1 MTHSNLSRTSPIV
14 QLSPAQ
20 LPAQLPAQSPVQP
33 VPDKSACLTD
43 CLPVQLP
50 DRQSTE
56 THCLSNGVS
65 KSAPK
70 RTQSG
75 FTLVEMAI
83 VLIIIGLILG
93 GVFKGQALIDSA
105 RVRSLSTDVS
115 GIRTAWYS
123 FQERYRSIPGDF
135 SNAQSQIDSASTQG
149 NGNGRIDDGQE
160 RAGVWQQMALAGFIP
175 GDFDGAQNATG
186 SASDMTCAQGTC
198 PRNPFNGY
206 YKISYSAQAADVE
219 GEAHEIFTGEQIPV
233 SILSQLD
240 SKLDD
245 GKPESGRFRVHR
257 AYQTACTKDGQW
269 DVATGH
275 NNCAG
280 VLRD

>member
-1 MTHSNLSRTSPIV
+1 MTTTKLSQFSQFSQMPHESP
-14 QLSPAQ
+14 S
-20 LPAQLPAQSPVQP
+20 
-33 VPDKSACLTD
+33 K
-43 CLPVQLP
+43 CLPKRLP
-50 DRQSTE
+50 ENR
-56 THCLSNGVS
+56 
-65 KSAPK
+65 
-70 RTQSG
+70 QSG

-93 GVFKGQALIDSA
+93 GVFKGQALIDTA

-135 SNAQSQIDSASTQG
+135 SNAQTQIDSASSQG
-149 NGNGRIDDGQE
+149 NGNGRIDDDQE

-175 GDFDGAQNATG
+175 GNFDGAQNAAG
-186 SASDMTCAQGTC
+186 SASDMTCAASTC
-198 PRNPFNGY
+198 PKNPFNGF
-206 YKISYSAQAADVE
+206 YKISYSAEAADVE
-219 GEAHEIFTGEQIPV
+219 GLAHEIFTGEQIPV

-245 GKPESGRFRVHR
+245 GDPAGGRFRVHR
-257 AYQTACTKDGQW
+257 AYQTACTKNGQW
-269 DVATGH
+269 DVESGH
-275 NNCAG
+275 ANCAG